1 MLVFVAADH
10 RSLDDLEQ
18 ATADFLAWRQVVG
31 ESVARNLD
39 PQQAGQASSR
49 RDDASKTVDLRLS
62 AAYHWVLVP
71 GQPEP
76 NQPVEWDAVRA
87 EGQGGL
93 ADRVVARLVHAG
105 SLYADYPPQLLRL
118 ELDGP
123 LAALWEDG
131 DVSVADLWDAHAR
144 YLYLHRLRGIET
156 LCACAAV
163 GPGSM
168 SWAIDGFAV
177 ADGYGQHKEKY
188 YGLKAGEHAGVVRG
202 TSLVV
207 RPDVAEAQLR
217 GRTVV
222 AGDDDGTGGSGEDG
236 SGGGDGQPAGAGEP
250 GGPSRASEFTSFRAV
265 AVVDGGRLGR
275 DAARI
280 AEEIVAHL
288 AGRTGTDVEVT
299 IEISATDAA
308 GFPPELIRTVSENAA
323 ALRLREH
330 GFYPGEPRG
339 STALPHDQGPA

>member
-1 MLVFVAADH
+1 M
-10 RSLDDLEQ
+10 
-18 ATADFLAWRQVVG
+18 
-31 ESVARNLD
+31 
-39 PQQAGQASSR
+39 
-49 RDDASKTVDLRLS
+49 
-62 AAYHWVLVP
+62 
-71 GQPEP
+71 
-76 NQPVEWDAVRA
+76 
-87 EGQGGL
+87 
-93 ADRVVARLVHAG
+93 
-105 SLYADYPPQLLRL
+105 
-118 ELDGP
+118 
-123 LAALWEDG
+123 
-131 DVSVADLWDAHAR
+131 
-144 YLYLHRLRGIET
+144 
-156 LCACAAV
+156 
-163 GPGSM
+163 
-168 SWAIDGFAV
+168 
-177 ADGYGQHKEKY
+177 
-188 YGLKAGEHAGVVRG
+188 VRG

-222 AGDDDGTGGSGEDG
+222 AGDDEVVHGSGEDG
-236 SGGGDGQPAGAGEP
+236 PGGDGRHAGGP

-299 IEISATDAA
+299 IEISATDPG

-339 STALPHDQGPA
+339 TADLPHDRGPS